1 MRLAL
6 IDNEDSFTYNLQ
18 QALRAV
24 SAKVEVVPVTQ
35 KEKLD
40 ISQYEGVVISPGP
53 GIPDEYYS
61 YFGWLDAMG
70 PETKILG
77 VCLGMQILALWQGY
91 RTYRKDEIIHGQSQ
105 KLSFIQQNNYTQ
117 GLADGM
123 QVGLYHSWAVD
134 ARSADY
140 YTPLATDAS
149 GTLMMMS
156 RDNVLGVQFH
166 PESFLTPE
174 GSVML
179 HNWVAG

>member
-18 QALRAV
+18 QALRAA
-24 SAKVEVVPVTQ
+24 SAEVEVVPVDE

-40 ISQYEGVVISPGP
+40 ISKYQGVVISPGP

-61 YFGWLDAMG
+61 YFGWLDAMA

-91 RTYRKDEIIHGQSQ
+91 RTYRKDEIIHGQQ
-105 KLSFIQQNNYTQ
+105 ERLNFITQNKYTLNLTQ
-117 GLADGM
+117 GM
-123 QVGLYHSWAVD
+123 QVGLYHSWAIES
-134 ARSADY
+134 RSADY

-174 GSVML
+174 GRL
-179 HNWVAG
+179 LLRNWVEF